1 MKRQKVFALALGGG
15 AGAVAATTATFFDLG
30 HLLLCLGLL
39 PLPCSHRSWSIQP
52 AQGSEAA
59 KTNLKRRHS
68 MALRL
73 VLLLQLVQLLLCS
86 LFHGTS
92 GFPRQPHECWK
103 TVPAFELLDFFLEL
117 LAGPGDPATLATLIP
132 AVYSRHFPLRGA
144 KDCRHSCR
152 CCFCLWTNFDLTEGY
167 SNCGVDSEASCLS
180 A

>member
-1 MKRQKVFALALGGG
+1 MLW
-15 AGAVAATTATFFDLG
+15 
-30 HLLLCLGLL
+30 LLLLL
-39 PLPCSHRSWSIQP
+39 PFSTWGICFFAWAFCHSLVRIEVGQFSLHRDPKLRKQTSRDGIQWP
-52 AQGSEAA
+52 
-59 KTNLKRRHS
+59 
-68 MALRL
+68 LRL

-103 TVPAFELLDFFLEL
+103 TVPAFELLDFLLEL